1 MELTIN
7 DFEEVSKLL
16 YLKIDFEV
24 TPKIVSTYIDNS
36 ENISSQTDENKV
48 LSSSNSFKESIVLIR
63 DYNYLVQSKMEDKVK
78 EYDLLLKNG
87 FYMHGR
93 AGVFDEINYF
103 DQNPNNEIHPTK

>member
-1 MELTIN
+1 
-7 DFEEVSKLL
+7 
-16 YLKIDFEV
+16 
-24 TPKIVSTYIDNS
+24 
-36 ENISSQTDENKV
+36 
-48 LSSSNSFKESIVLIR
+48 
-63 DYNYLVQSKMEDKVK
+63 MEDKVK